1 MKQLQHVRARIVDPE
16 GATFGRVAPVTF
28 KVTNKGLSLRGF
40 LWKIDQFIS
49 LTPIKDK
56 YAESWLR
63 LWRPN
68 TKIEQ
73 QTLQVTAKA
82 HAFHKT
88 SRLHWLA
95 ITHILFEVIR
105 LLREENQINVADA
118 IWHSVTNLNWRNGSC
133 LESVID
139 FPEQLTVEKRK
150 GMFRLEETSDGCFEQ
165 KWLVDRIML
174 QGGFW
179 IGRLVRHSSHLDYID
194 GMSATDG
201 EKNTLSG
208 SDHIGCASQDQRP
221 EENFSSPAQDDAKQN
236 MEMPRATLAS
246 QAADCARKSAQQ
258 SHLTFV
264 DESLVQATPQPQI
277 KQAKSSDSLSELKNV
292 SKATSRPNYSQYQT
306 AVSMLTKLIDHHM
319 LMESDNQKEVD
330 NPIIKG
336 VSTENLVEFA
346 TVINNMDGRNSES
359 FLQKQRAVFD
369 IEGDASGQVLTLTP
383 FQKRLET
390 LPRPVTRS
398 MSVSWVVQPV
408 PNHVDGSEGEGEE
421 TLTTVGM
428 VRGMWKLM
436 VQSENEYVLV

>member
-1 MKQLQHVRARIVDPE
+1 MKQLQHIRARVVDPE
-16 GATFGRVAPVTF
+16 GATFGRVTPVLF

-40 LWKIDQFIS
+40 LWKIDEFVS

-68 TKIEQ
+68 TKLEQ
-73 QTLQVTAKA
+73 QSLQATAKP

-88 SRLHWLA
+88 SRPHWLV
-95 ITHILFEVIR
+95 ITDILFDVIR
-105 LLREENQINVADA
+105 LLREENRINVADA
-118 IWHSVTNLNWRNGSC
+118 MWHSVTNTNWRNGSC

-139 FPEQLTVEKRK
+139 FPEQLTAEERR
-150 GMFRLEETSDGCFEQ
+150 GMFRLEEASDGCFEQ
-165 KWLVDRIML
+165 KWLIDRIML

-194 GMSATDG
+194 WISATDG

-208 SDHIGCASQDQRP
+208 SDHIGFVSQDQRP
-221 EENFSSPAQDDAKQN
+221 EENFSSP
-236 MEMPRATLAS
+236 
-246 QAADCARKSAQQ
+246 
-258 SHLTFV
+258 
-264 DESLVQATPQPQI
+264 
-277 KQAKSSDSLSELKNV
+277 KNV
-292 SKATSRPNYSQYQT
+292 SKATSRPNYSEYQT
-306 AVSMLTKLIDHHM
+306 ALSMMTKLIDQHM

-330 NPIIKG
+330 NPIIKNF
-336 VSTENLVEFA
+336 STEKLVEFA
-346 TVINNMDGRNSES
+346 ALINNMDGRNSES

-398 MSVSWVVQPV
+398 MRLSWVVQPV
-408 PNHVDGSEGEGEE
+408 PNHVEGFEDEGEE

-436 VQSENEYVLV
+436 VQPENEYVLV